1 MLAANSNK
9 NPEVITALLE
19 AGIDINVRDK
29 NGRTALMWAAR
40 NNSNPSVVLTLLE
53 AGADARLINTKGNR
67 AIDIA
72 ATNEA
77 LKGTE
82 AYWRLNDLSC

>member
-1 MLAANSNK
+1 MLASDSNK
-9 NPEVITALLE
+9 NPEMMTMLLE
-19 AGIDINVRDK
+19 AGIDINARDK

-53 AGADARLINTKGNR
+53 AGADAKLRNSKGNR

-77 LKGTE
+77 LKGTD